1 MSARSTRP
9 DPERLETMLGR
20 ETLAVR
26 PHLFAHEGVTLPA
39 RLAAQVSAFARDLD
53 AVVHHPG
60 YVAHLE
66 ARTAAGPRPERTPD
80 GVCIALDF
88 HVDGE
93 RPRLIEINTN
103 AGGGLLALVAAR
115 AAGWPAAE
123 VDLDEARFIDQFID
137 AYHEVRHA
145 PPLRAIA
152 LVDRAPETQFLAP
165 EFERFVALVRA
176 RGLSARVADPTA
188 LRLSNGRV
196 TIDGEAMDLVYW
208 RDTDFLFEAPDLDV
222 LRAAWLGGNVVVSP
236 DPLAHTRWADKRN
249 LAVLSEAAA
258 LEALGVESDLAARV
272 AAGVPE
278 TRIVTAENVDVLWN
292 DRSAWFFKPITGY
305 GSRGAYRGDKVT
317 QRAFAAVRAGGYV
330 AQRLIPAPRRPAT
343 ATGGGPP
350 LKWDL
355 RAFVQRGE
363 VTGWMCRVY
372 EGQTTN
378 LRTPGGGIGL
388 VAFRTE
394 E

>member
-1 MSARSTRP
+1 
-9 DPERLETMLGR
+9 
-20 ETLAVR
+20 
-26 PHLFAHEGVTLPA
+26 
-39 RLAAQVSAFARDLD
+39 
-53 AVVHHPG
+53 
-60 YVAHLE
+60 
-66 ARTAAGPRPERTPD
+66 
-80 GVCIALDF
+80 
-88 HVDGE
+88 
-93 RPRLIEINTN
+93 
-103 AGGGLLALVAAR
+103 
-115 AAGWPAAE
+115 
-123 VDLDEARFIDQFID
+123 
-137 AYHEVRHA
+137 
-145 PPLRAIA
+145 
-152 LVDRAPETQFLAP
+152 
-165 EFERFVALVRA
+165 
-176 RGLSARVADPTA
+176 LS
-188 LRLSNGRV
+188 G
-196 TIDGEAMDLVYW
+196 
-208 RDTDFLFEAPDLDV
+208 
-222 LRAAWLGGNVVVSP
+222 
-236 DPLAHTRWADKRN
+236 
-249 LAVLSEAAA
+249 AAA

-278 TRIVTAENVDVLWN
+278 TRIVTAENVDALWN